1 MAVAGRSTNE
11 IGRMRGLIRL
21 SVQKYAAYSLDND
34 FIITSIIITLTFKAT
49 DLKNYFNN
57 ELAALM
63 SEPLLWILL

>member
-49 DLKNYFNN
+49 DLMN
-57 ELAALM
+57 
-63 SEPLLWILL
+63 